1 MRVAMLILEYHPI
14 NGGAQKQLAALGPR
28 LQRRGIEIHVLT
40 RHVDGYP
47 ARDVVD
53 GIPVSRLPAPGPKA
67 SASAVFTAA
76 AMLRLRELAPDVVHA
91 HSLFSPTTVA
101 ILAHRFLRVP
111 TVAKVLR
118 GGEPGDVTRIGRKAF
133 ARLRTAAI
141 RQHIDRFA
149 IISQEI
155 DAELGAIGVAAEKR
169 IELPNGV
176 DLERFQPLT
185 PTARNAQRSSLG
197 VEEGPLVVFCGRLV
211 PEKGVDRLLD
221 AWRKVREHRPEA
233 QLVILGGGPLESGL
247 RAAAGP
253 GVRFA
258 GELSDVSPWL
268 RAADAF
274 VLPSSAEGLS
284 NAMLEAMAAALPI
297 VATRVGGAADCI
309 EHGRSGLLVP
319 PEDTNAL
326 ADTLAGLLA
335 DPHRAQLGARARA
348 IAEQRYSLESL
359 ADRLAALYVELGRGP
374 AQLDHTERHASDGE
388 VAA

>member
-1 MRVAMLILEYHPI
+1 MTEQGQAVSYRGAGTVEFLFQDGEFFFLEMNTRIQVEHPVTEFVTGHDLVAWQLRVA
-14 NGGAQKQLAALGPR
+14 
-28 LQRRGIEIHVLT
+28 
-40 RHVDGYP
+40 
-47 ARDVVD
+47 
-53 GIPVSRLPAPGPKA
+53 
-67 SASAVFTAA
+67 
-76 AMLRLRELAPDVVHA
+76 
-91 HSLFSPTTVA
+91 
-101 ILAHRFLRVP
+101 
-111 TVAKVLR
+111 
-118 GGEPGDVTRIGRKAF
+118 GGEALDFTQDELVLSGHSIECRITSEDPFRGFMPSTGPVTH
-133 ARLRTAAI
+133 L
-141 RQHIDRFA
+141 
-149 IISQEI
+149 
-155 DAELGAIGVAAEKR
+155 
-169 IELPNGV
+169 ELP
-176 DLERFQPLT
+176 
-185 PTARNAQRSSLG
+185 
-197 VEEGPLVVFCGRLV
+197 
-211 PEKGVDRLLD
+211 
-221 AWRKVREHRPEA
+221 
-233 QLVILGGGPLESGL
+233 
-247 RAAAGP
+247 AGP

-348 IAEQRYSLESL
+348 IAEQRFSLESL